1 MTDKK
6 WIDSEEMFARDAQ
19 NPEIRR
25 EYERLALAN
34 AVSLEIVRYRAK
46 YHLSQTAL
54 AKRLGMNQSAIARL
68 EAAEHNPS
76 FETLCRLSST
86 LGIEFLVDIA
96 PSGRRR
102 RWVNKNAQQSG
113 ETIDIEGSQVL
124 IAAAG

>member
-6 WIDSEEMFARDAQ
+6 WIDSEDMFVRDAQ
-19 NPEIRR
+19 KPEFRR
-25 EYERLALAN
+25 EYQRLALAN

-46 YHLSQTAL
+46 HRLSQTAL
-54 AKRLGMNQSAIARL
+54 AKRLGMNQSAVARL

-76 FETLCRLSST
+76 FETLCRLSGV

-96 PSGRRR
+96 PMGKRR
-102 RWVNKNAQQSG
+102 RWVNKNAEQSG